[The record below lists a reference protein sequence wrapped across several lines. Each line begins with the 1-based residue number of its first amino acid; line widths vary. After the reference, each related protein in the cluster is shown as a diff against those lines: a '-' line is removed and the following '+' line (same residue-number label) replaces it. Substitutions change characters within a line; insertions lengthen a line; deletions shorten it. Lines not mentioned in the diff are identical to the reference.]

1 MGRSFGRVRSSAVES
16 REHLRNGCSSR
27 DYSGYVLIPTLL
39 PVNLTELKIH
49 CDSVDRISRPWG
61 QQGRMSYCLL
71 ATVLK
76 GNHSYGK
83 EGERISL
90 KSTSSHNGAAGARN
104 SNDPPKYLHFDRPTT
119 LDRLKYTRRSL
130 RIYRVTHQVVPK
142 FSIQDQ
148 YICYI
153 GPE

>member
-1 MGRSFGRVRSSAVES
+1 MRSSAVES
-16 REHLRNGCSSR
+16 REHLRNGYSSSR

-39 PVNLTELKIH
+39 PINLTALKTKTQ

-61 QQGRMSYCLL
+61 QQSRVSYFPM